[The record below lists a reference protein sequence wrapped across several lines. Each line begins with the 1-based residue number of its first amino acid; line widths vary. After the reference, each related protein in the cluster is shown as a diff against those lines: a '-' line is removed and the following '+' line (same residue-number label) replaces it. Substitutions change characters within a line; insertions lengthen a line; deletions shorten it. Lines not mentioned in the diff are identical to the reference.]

1 MNYIF
6 ILFGSDSTYEAQVM
20 SKFMDEMPH
29 GTNVFCFISDI
40 PEVYIKK
47 SENIT
52 TIINK
57 SREDNETA
65 LNTVI
70 EDGEISAIFI
80 FDFNKIFFTP
90 EFEHEYKTLN
100 FDLRWLEKIKAP
112 INIIDTLDFFDYDP
126 DKKIKLRSS
135 GKYNPENYS
144 FNDTEIFTEDT
155 ISIKSMKEN
164 ESESNETNQTKR
176 KSTMFDNKDMISSRY
191 DFFPNIIKL
200 SPPVDVEPKETAKF
214 LYWNYSN
221 VDYENQ
227 DTDMMKAP
235 LGINDSTKNV
245 FLMFS
250 PAMQLQSIINNK
262 AGYYMRVIEVL
273 IRHLKTLDENINLFI
288 GSQGKDPIID
298 TWIKGT
304 KIKYRAFTALG
315 YDMYKTMILYCDALI
330 TDTSWN
336 PSLIDAACL
345 KKPAGVIGSSF
356 FFNESGE
363 AQSNFEY
370 TDPEI
375 VKILDLSIKNFP
387 QEFFPF
393 TSYPLSEENEIKF
406 GFHDEKYPYYLLDI
420 YSSESVLAFFDEFM
434 IRKEEVFDELNK
446 ELHFFSKRGEKALS
460 TSELLNLFSDVN

>member
-20 SKFMDEMPH
+20 SKFLDEMPQ

-52 TIINK
+52 RIINK

-80 FDFNKIFFTP
+80 FDFNKVFFTP
-90 EFEHEYKTLN
+90 EYEHEYKTLN
-100 FDLRWLEKIKAP
+100 FDLRWLEKINAP
-112 INIIDTLDFFDYDP
+112 INIIDSLDFFDYTP

-144 FNDTEIFTEDT
+144 TNDTEIFTEDT
-155 ISIKSMKEN
+155 ISIKSMKE
-164 ESESNETNQTKR
+164 SETNDPNQIKMKR
-176 KSTMFDNKDMISSRY
+176 AMFDNKDMLSSRY

-227 DTDMMKAP
+227 DTDMMKGP
-235 LGINDSTKNV
+235 LGMTDSSKNI

-250 PAMQLQSIINNK
+250 PAMQMQSILYNK
-262 AGYYMRVIEVL
+262 GGHYMRVVEVL
-273 IRHLKTLDENINLFI
+273 IKHLKMLDININLFI
-288 GSQGKDPIID
+288 GSQAKDPIID
-298 TWIKGT
+298 TWVKGT
-304 KIKYRAFTALG
+304 KIKYRAFTSLG

-336 PSLIDAACL
+336 PSLLDAACL
-345 KKPAGVIGSSF
+345 KKPAGVIGNSF
-356 FFNESGE
+356 CFNETGDSK
-363 AQSNFEY
+363 SNFDY
-370 TDPEI
+370 TNPEI
-375 VKILDLSIKNFP
+375 VKILNLSAKNFP

-393 TSYPLSEENEIKF
+393 TSYPLEEENEIKF

-420 YSSESVLAFFDEFM
+420 YNTESVLSFFDEFM
-434 IRKEEVFDELNK
+434 IRQEEVSDELNK

-460 TSELLNLFSDVN
+460 TSELLNIFTDVN